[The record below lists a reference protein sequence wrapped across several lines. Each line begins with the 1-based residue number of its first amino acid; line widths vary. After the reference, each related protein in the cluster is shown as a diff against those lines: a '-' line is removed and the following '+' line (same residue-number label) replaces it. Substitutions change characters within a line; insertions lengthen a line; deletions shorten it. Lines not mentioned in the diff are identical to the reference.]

1 VLRLARAGHGFM
13 GAAGPGVSLGMH
25 ASTGP
30 VVWLSLVML
39 GCGDK
44 PGGSA
49 EAGGSETTLA
59 GGSTGSTSSSGGAG
73 TEVPT
78 GGADESVGGHSSS
91 GAEMLSSGD
100 ASTGEG
106 ETTSGG
112 TTGGPGGVCVDPRA
126 PGCTACAAMGQPQRL
141 FGLTWNFAMGEAG
154 SGLGSEELRCVVPE
168 TGESDLIAEIPGM
181 DWLPVGMN
189 AYDREA
195 EILYALAYAN
205 ADDITRVFSI
215 GTITGDVLG
224 DPAVAPQAFNWSG
237 GLHVRSDGALVGVT
251 WNPDVLQEEVHALDP
266 ATGQTTFINAVP
278 EIASL
283 YQAVYA
289 FDRAVDHAFM
299 IGNGGGDGTHLFVV
313 DLMDGAL
320 VGAPV
325 FAEPL
330 AWSAGIF
337 VRADG
342 QLVGV
347 VIANGTSRLLT
358 IDRETA
364 ATATI
369 AEIQGLGPVVLGG
382 AVYDDVADT
391 ILVVDA
397 AFRLVQVDATT
408 GEVVAA
414 PALAGPPNP
423 MFEYNWSGGLHVR

>member
-1 VLRLARAGHGFM
+1 
-13 GAAGPGVSLGMH
+13 MH
-25 ASTGP
+25 ASTRL
-30 VVWLSLVML
+30 VVWLSLVTP

-49 EAGGSETTLA
+49 EAGGSETTLTGTESA
-59 GGSTGSTSSSGGAG
+59 GSSGGAG

-78 GGADESVGGHSSS
+78 GGAGESVGGEGSS
-91 GAEMLSSGD
+91 GEVVSSTSD
-100 ASTGEG
+100 ATSEG
-106 ETTSGG
+106 ETSSGE
-112 TTGGPGGVCVDPRA
+112 TTGGPGGACADPRA
-126 PGCTACAAMGQPQRL
+126 PGCTACEAMGQPQRL

-154 SGLGSEELRCVVPE
+154 SGLGSEELRCIVRE
-168 TGESDLIAEIPGM
+168 TGESDVIAEIPGM

-195 EILYALAYAN
+195 ELLYALAYAN
-205 ADDITRVFSI
+205 ADNITRVFSI
-215 GTITGDVLG
+215 ATITGDVLG

-251 WNPDVLQEEVHALDP
+251 WNPDALQEEVHALDP
-266 ATGQTTFINAVP
+266 ATGQTTFLKAVP
-278 EIASL
+278 EISSL
-283 YQAVYA
+283 YQAIYA

-299 IGNGGGDGTHLFVV
+299 IGNGSGDGTHLFVV

-330 AWSAGIF
+330 VWSAGIF

-347 VIANGTSRLLT
+347 AIADGTSRLLT

-382 AVYDDVADT
+382 AVYDDVAGT

-397 AFRLVQVDATT
+397 ASRLVQVDATT
-408 GEVVAA
+408 GEVVAS